1 MNCSH
6 VALELFEEEFT
17 AETTVKSEESEDS
30 EMTFDLTKPAEDT
43 TDASITLEQQVGHG
57 MLGDCLLQT
66 LTVLCQHVYLQP

>member
-1 MNCSH
+1 MICSH

-43 TDASITLEQQVGHG
+43 TDASITLEQQVGQVG
-57 MLGDCLLQT
+57 NCFLQLLA
-66 LTVLCQHVYLQP
+66 VLCQHVYIQP

>member
-43 TDASITLEQQVGHG
+43 TDASITLEQVGQG
-57 MLGDCLLQT
+57 MEGDWLLQT
-66 LTVLCQHVYLQP
+66 LTVLCQHVYRQP